1 MGQFK
6 PMVKMQTTEPSVILK
21 LKKGGMVQKKA
32 DGGMMM
38 PPPGAG
44 MPPMGMPPR
53 GGMPMAAAPK
63 KPSLAQRRRAMKGMP
78 AGAGPAAP
86 VGPMAGM
93 MKEGG
98 KADKSQDKAMIKKA
112 FKQHDKQEH
121 VGGKGTKL
129 ALKKGGKMAA
139 GGMHMMPNG
148 KMMKNSA
155 MKHGGMAYATGG
167 VVDGQGG
174 YATGGV
180 VNGQGG
186 YATGGVA
193 KANGGGYRKG
203 GKIRKMADGGG
214 LMDALGGFNKMT
226 PAYDGKGGG
235 GGGTAMSGL
244 GDIRRGT
251 STTEGAVSRAG
262 ESIDQANAMNSMASG
277 ALGVGGG
284 GGGGGGPHP
293 MPVIRD
299 IGPEIAFPYGK
310 DTAAMKR
317 GGKASKKAYAAGGT
331 VNSGRPVAMK
341 QGSKPAGK
349 PISIIA
355 RTGAY
360 KAGGQ
365 VAPGNRGLQGI
376 SEGENA
382 PAYRAASNASSYK
395 KGGSASSMK
404 FKSGGSTPS
413 EDMSKGAYDAHYA
426 NEKAENEAMRNMIL
440 DVPKRL
446 YKGVKGLFESKP
458 PVAGV
463 TKTKE
468 SVTVTPAKKRGG
480 SVKC

>member
-53 GGMPMAAAPK
+53 GGMPMAAAPR

-86 VGPMAGM
+86 VGPMASM
-93 MKEGG
+93 MKKGG

-112 FKQHDKQEH
+112 FKQHDMQEH
-121 VGGKGTKL
+121 MGGKGTKL
-129 ALKKGGKMAA
+129 TLKKGGKM
-139 GGMHMMPNG
+139 
-148 KMMKNSA
+148 MK
-155 MKHGGMAYATGG
+155 YATGG
-167 VVDGQGG
+167 VVNGQGG

-214 LMDALGGFNKMT
+214 LMDVLGGINKT
-226 PAYDGKGGG
+226 SPSYDGKGG

-244 GDIRRGT
+244 GEIRSGT
-251 STTEGAVSRAG
+251 NTTEGAVSRAG
-262 ESIDQANAMNSMASG
+262 QSIDQANAMNSMAQGS
-277 ALGVGGG
+277 LGTGGG
-284 GGGGGGPHP
+284 MNP
-293 MPVIRD
+293 MPIGRD
-299 IGPEIAFPYGK
+299 PGPLPYPIDEEGIEVV

-365 VAPGNRGLQGI
+365 VAPGNRGLQAI

-382 PAYRAASNASSYK
+382 PAYRAASNPNSYK
-395 KGGSASSMK
+395 KGGSASRMK
-404 FKSGGSTPS
+404 FNAGGKASS